1 MENTLENKSSI
12 LEGKETLTLS
22 GETDESGDE
31 HEVFERNAVKEAEAQ
46 QSEHTTSDFEIEE
59 EIPENI
65 EIEEIVEDEDE

>member
-22 GETDESGDE
+22 GETGESGDE

-46 QSEHTTSDFEIEE
+46 Q
-59 EIPENI
+59 
-65 EIEEIVEDEDE
+65 